1 MSTQETT
8 TDSIQAVSFNII
20 NNAGKKEDYAIPIEK
35 VREIRA
41 VEKITKVPRSEPFVL
56 GIMNLRGLI
65 IPVIDV
71 KKKLG
76 LCSEQKS
83 NSKQRILVAD
93 LNGSL
98 TGLLV
103 DEVDQVMKIQT
114 SEIEAP
120 PQGAFDSYHY
130 VQGIAKMGE
139 KLVILLDVDGL
150 LLGQKQQKQES
161 TVNETENKTSPESQ
175 SDPQPASQPAPQ
187 SKQEPTESPD
197 DSDINSLDDIPDELA
212 EVFKEDEQGIP
223 PAQIVR
229 DT

>member
-1 MSTQETT
+1 MLTQAS
-8 TDSIQAVSFNII
+8 TDSVQVVSFNII
-20 NNAGKKEDYAIPIEK
+20 NSAGKKEDYAMPIEQ

-41 VEKITKVPRSEPFVL
+41 VEKITKVPRSESFVL

-76 LCSEQKS
+76 LDSQNNS

-93 LNGSL
+93 INGSL

-103 DEVDQVMKIQT
+103 DEVDQVIKIPTQ
-114 SEIEAP
+114 EIEQP

-130 VQGIAKMGE
+130 VKGIAKVNE
-139 KLVILLDVDGL
+139 KLVILLDIESL
-150 LLGQKQQKQES
+150 LLGQKQI
-161 TVNETENKTSPESQ
+161 ESQ
-175 SDPQPASQPAPQ
+175 KPTILPAQNTLTKEPP
-187 SKQEPTESPD
+187 KEPTEDLTIPTMQS
-197 DSDINSLDDIPDELA
+197 IDDIPPELA

-223 PAQIVR
+223 PTQIIR
-229 DT
+229 E

>member
-1 MSTQETT
+1 MLVQES
-8 TDSIQAVSFNII
+8 DSIQVVSFNISGGS
-20 NNAGKKEDYAIPIEK
+20 GKKEDYAIPIEK

-76 LCSEQKS
+76 LASQNKS
-83 NSKQRILVAD
+83 GSKQRILVAD

-103 DEVDQVMKIQT
+103 DEVDQVMKIMT
-114 SEIEAP
+114 SEIEQP

-130 VQGIAKMGE
+130 VQGIAKVNE
-139 KLVILLDVDGL
+139 KLIILLDVDS
-150 LLGQKQQKQES
+150 LLGAKQEP
-161 TVNETENKTSPESQ
+161 ETKK
-175 SDPQPASQPAPQ
+175 APQ
-187 SKQEPTESPD
+187 SAPNPQPQEKPEPTES
-197 DSDINSLDDIPDELA
+197 SDNPTIESLDDIPDELA

-223 PAQIVR
+223 PTQIVR
-229 DT
+229 DD

>member
-1 MSTQETT
+1 MLTQASG
-8 TDSIQAVSFNII
+8 DSVQVVSFNII
-20 NNAGKKEDYAIPIEK
+20 NSSGKKEDYAMPIEQ

-76 LCSEQKS
+76 LDSQNAS

-93 LNGSL
+93 TNGSL

-103 DEVDQVMKIQT
+103 DEVDQVIRIPTQ
-114 SEIEAP
+114 EIEQP

-130 VQGIAKMGE
+130 VKGIAKVNE
-139 KLVILLDVDGL
+139 KLVILLDIESL
-150 LLGQKQQKQES
+150 LIGQKQAEQPKPKVQ
-161 TVNETENKTSPESQ
+161 TAQNTSKE
-175 SDPQPASQPAPQ
+175 PA
-187 SKQEPTESPD
+187 KEPTEDLDNPT
-197 DSDINSLDDIPDELA
+197 IHSLDDIPPELA
-212 EVFKEDEQGIP
+212 EVFKEDEQGIQP
-223 PAQIVR
+223 TQIIR
-229 DT
+229 E

>member
-1 MSTQETT
+1 V
-8 TDSIQAVSFNII
+8 VSFNII
-20 NNAGKKEDYAIPIEK
+20 GAAGKKEDYAIPIEK

-76 LCSEQKS
+76 LSSKSDS

-93 LNGSL
+93 LSGSL

-103 DEVDQVMKIQT
+103 DEVDQVMRIQT
-114 SEIEAP
+114 DQIESP

-130 VQGIAKMGE
+130 VQGIAKMNDR
-139 KLVILLDVDGL
+139 LIILLDVDGL
-150 LLGQKQQKQES
+150 LLGQKQEEEKQAGKASEH
-161 TVNETENKTSPESQ
+161 TTPKTEAK
-175 SDPQPASQPAPQ
+175 
-187 SKQEPTESPD
+187 EPTEGPEGPT
-197 DSDINSLDDIPDELA
+197 IESLDDIPDELA
-212 EVFKEDEQGIP
+212 EVFKEDEQGVAP
-223 PAQIVR
+223 TQIVR
-229 DT
+229 DN